1 MKYFQLLKRHF
12 CLLASINVY
21 YLDVIIFHL
30 NTNDTLTGNTI
41 VVIWQIALQAKT
53 ERVLWIKFL
62 PKYQQVPKQC
72 NAIQSQ

>member
-12 CLLASINVY
+12 RLLASINMY

-30 NTNDTLTGNTI
+30 NTNDTLTGYTI

-53 ERVLWIKFL
+53 ERVL
-62 PKYQQVPKQC
+62 
-72 NAIQSQ
+72 